1 MMTRVTIERWGLML
15 AAAGLVMTAPAS
27 GAVVV
32 FGPDS
37 CGGPAS
43 CTDFGL
49 ISQNFGDTAE
59 VNISYRGVSAPGDN
73 ATVANRPWRYSDGG
87 MSGGNG
93 AFVSPSSGAPN
104 LFAEFRLDLLEPGSV
119 TLNSV
124 DFGTYFGLAETLEWF
139 VFDTSWNPL
148 DSGTVVLDENALV
161 SVLLNITS
169 STGLI
174 LQFGAA
180 SLGGGIQNI
189 DFTYAAPAGP
199 PPPPPPP
206 PPAVPE
212 PASWAMLMA
221 GFGLIGA
228 VRRRR
233 RAVAAC

>member
-1 MMTRVTIERWGLML
+1 MMKRMGLML
-15 AAAGLVMTAPAS
+15 AAAGLMMTVPATA
-27 GAVVV
+27 AVVV

-37 CGGPAS
+37 CGGPAT
-43 CTDFGL
+43 CVDFGL
-49 ISQNFGDTAE
+49 ISQGFGDTAD
-59 VNISYRGVSAPGDN
+59 VNISYRGVSAPGNN

-87 MSGGNG
+87 LSGGNG
-93 AFVSPSSGAPN
+93 AFVSPSSSAPQ
-104 LFAEFRLDLLEPGSV
+104 LFAEFRLDPLQPGSV

-124 DFGTYFGLAETLEWF
+124 DFGTYFGIAETLEYF
-139 VFDTSWNPL
+139 VFDTAWNPL
-148 DSGTVVLDENALV
+148 GNGTVLLDENALV
-161 SVLLNITS
+161 RVLLGITS
-169 STGLI
+169 SNGLI

-189 DFTYAAPAGP
+189 DFTFNAPA
-199 PPPPPPP
+199 PPPP

-228 VRRRR
+228 VRRHR

>member
-1 MMTRVTIERWGLML
+1 MMKRMGLML
-15 AAAGLVMTAPAS
+15 AAAGLMLTTPATA
-27 GAVVV
+27 AVVV

-37 CGGPAS
+37 CGGPAT

-49 ISQNFGDTAE
+49 ISQDFGDTAE
-59 VNISYRGVSAPGDN
+59 VNISYRGVAAPGDN
-73 ATVANRPWRYSDGG
+73 ATVAARPWRYSDGG

-93 AFVSPSSGAPN
+93 AFVAPSSSAPQ

-124 DFGTYFGLAETLEWF
+124 DFGTYFGIAETLEYF
-139 VFDTSWNPL
+139 VFDTAWNPL
-148 DSGTVVLDENALV
+148 GSGTVLLDENALV
-161 SVLLNITS
+161 QVLLGITS
-169 STGLI
+169 SNGLI

-189 DFTYAAPAGP
+189 DFTWNAAAGP
-199 PPPPPPP
+199 NP

-212 PASWAMLMA
+212 PASWAMLMT
-221 GFGLIGA
+221 GFGLIGT